1 MVWKRRDG
9 VFFRPVVEV
18 QRSHHLFLRVIRK
31 NLKPRHRLVHHGS
44 PRFPQVSCP
53 HEMAEKRRYVVPSNQ
68 IACFCWHQK
77 KGVEWR
83 HVETRYQ
90 HLRSM
95 AHSRWL
101 PIRAAV
107 SSSLCRSVSAPEQT
121 GRPWRPSSQGGMGG
135 PPTYGKFNGWNA
147 DKSWNHHWICGS
159 NFDTTPF
166 AYLLEHPDFK
176 HFRRHGNCGWIYGSF
191 HASRSAL
198 TRFFS
203 CPSSDLPW
211 PITDGKAGPFV
222 ARIDQLLSMSIS
234 WVSTLGKIYIFT
246 YYKCIFIYI

>member
-1 MVWKRRDG
+1 MVHLDFRRFHARMKWQKKGDMLCHLTKL
-9 VFFRPVVEV
+9 PV
-18 QRSHHLFLRVIRK
+18 SADTK
-31 NLKPRHRLVHHGS
+31 
-44 PRFPQVSCP
+44 
-53 HEMAEKRRYVVPSNQ
+53 
-68 IACFCWHQK
+68 K

-246 YYKCIFIYI
+246 YYKCIFIYIIYIYMYIYIYVCGGDLYV